1 MIQNKE
7 SSCCDSHSC
16 GFHSNN
22 FPPAFLSA
30 LHYHHLQKMWRLTIG
45 AISFLIILVSIPG
58 NLTIVHYLNEKPPGH
73 QTTVDSVFKDFFLIN
88 FTSTLLNGLRYCFL
102 LLLHMLLQLF
112 FHSSIISLCYF
123 GKLTEIIGIGIAWT
137 CLYFNLLTFTS
148 GILASF
154 YRYLFIFRA
163 NHLLEMDDL

>member
-30 LHYHHLQKMWRLTIG
+30 LHYNHLQKMWRLTIG

-102 LLLHMLLQLF
+102 LLYAF
-112 FHSSIISLCYF
+112 Y
-123 GKLTEIIGIGIAWT
+123 
-137 CLYFNLLTFTS
+137 NLPRKTAPSPSAT
-148 GILASF
+148 
-154 YRYLFIFRA
+154 
-163 NHLLEMDDL
+163 HLLSLTQHPAVVRYYIKNLKIILFQFQRILDIKV

>member
-30 LHYHHLQKMWRLTIG
+30 LHYNHLQKMWRLTIG

-102 LLLHMLLQLF
+102 LLITHVATTFFPFQYYILVLFWKADWNYRNRYCLDLPLLQFVNLHF
-112 FHSSIISLCYF
+112 WDF
-123 GKLTEIIGIGIAWT
+123 GNFLP
-137 CLYFNLLTFTS
+137 
-148 GILASF
+148 IL
-154 YRYLFIFRA
+154 I
-163 NHLLEMDDL
+163 HL